1 MVYDSPVLQ
10 NDVTY
15 TYHPELIIVS
25 LTPPIGTYQ
34 GGDTVDILVQGPAL
48 TSATV
53 NNGPWCLFGSQLV
66 TGQVLTDTILRC
78 HTPPLSLT
86 NSLQGSG
93 NKEGEVGQVSN
104 VVPVSMGVSING
116 VEFFTSTGKLVA
128 TDNSDISTPALA
140 FQYWTGAV
148 MVTSLAPSHGPIQG
162 GTLFDVIGQGF
173 VERNDYKCEFY
184 SPSSSGQLS
193 TVTLLGTTYGVRV
206 SSTNIRCITPSN
218 TFPTTMTSVKVAL
231 SYGGLGPSSLSLGG
245 GGMTQ
250 QPRRLVTTPLLFQI
264 DPIFTLDGFTP
275 RQISSSPSPNTKLVL
290 HGTNFM
296 DYPTNELLCRVGD
309 VVSEALYLTSN
320 TVVCLL
326 NGQPQSPGIVS
337 VSLTLNGQDWTSC
350 TGANPYLIVQTDAIT
365 LLSVTPLLGTSYG
378 YTPITITVAGNGV
391 VTSEHMYMCVIN
403 GISVLASQAIDTPQ
417 GEQQVTCVTPPYMG
431 QGMLSDTKGMVQ
443 ISLVDVNTSLSSGNT
458 LSYYYYPQ
466 VIVTNTSSHRG
477 PANGGTLVTYTLSWA
492 TAPMLASLGM
502 MTGEMG
508 SNNDVSPSAYCQYGS
523 VVVSALLNNDNR

>member
-1 MVYDSPVLQ
+1 
-10 NDVTY
+10 
-15 TYHPELIIVS
+15 
-25 LTPPIGTYQ
+25 
-34 GGDTVDILVQGPAL
+34 
-48 TSATV
+48 
-53 NNGPWCLFGSQLV
+53 
-66 TGQVLTDTILRC
+66 
-78 HTPPLSLT
+78 
-86 NSLQGSG
+86 
-93 NKEGEVGQVSN
+93 
-104 VVPVSMGVSING
+104 
-116 VEFFTSTGKLVA
+116 
-128 TDNSDISTPALA
+128 
-140 FQYWTGAV
+140 
-148 MVTSLAPSHGPIQG
+148 
-162 GTLFDVIGQGF
+162 
-173 VERNDYKCEFY
+173 
-184 SPSSSGQLS
+184 
-193 TVTLLGTTYGVRV
+193 
-206 SSTNIRCITPSN
+206 
-218 TFPTTMTSVKVAL
+218 
-231 SYGGLGPSSLSLGG
+231 
-245 GGMTQ
+245 MTQ

-443 ISLVDVNTSLSSGNT
+443 ISLEYPFVLLLPPSHRYQHILSSR
-458 LSYYYYPQ
+458 SCQWRYPCH
-466 VIVTNTSSHRG
+466 IHPLLGHCTNAGLFGDDDGRD
-477 PANGGTLVTYTLSWA
+477 
-492 TAPMLASLGM
+492 
-502 MTGEMG
+502 GE
-508 SNNDVSPSAYCQYGS
+508 
-523 VVVSALLNNDNR
+523 